1 MLRIVRAF
9 LPAGGPSDPT
19 AVPCRMPARVVR
31 AALAALL
38 VVALP
43 VGVWATVSPRSFFD
57 EFPGLGRTWVAADGP
72 YNEHLVRDFGS
83 LNLALAAVTVVALVT
98 LARPAV
104 LAAAAAWILYSLP
117 HLVYHVRH
125 RDVYDTTDQVL
136 NIVALG
142 AALMLPVVVL
152 VAELRRR
159 DAPPAS

>member
-1 MLRIVRAF
+1 MA
-9 LPAGGPSDPT
+9 
-19 AVPCRMPARVVR
+19 ARVVR

-43 VGVWATVSPRSFFD
+43 VGVWATVAPRSFFD
-57 EFPGLGRTWVAADGP
+57 DFPGLGRTWVAADGP

-98 LARPAV
+98 LARPVV
-104 LAAAAAWILYSLP
+104 LAAGAAWILYSLP

-125 RDVYDTTDQVL
+125 RDVYDTSDQVL
-136 NIVALG
+136 NLTAL
-142 AALMLPVVVL
+142 AAGLVLPVVVL

-159 DAPPAS
+159 PPAAAGATGAGAG